1 LEARPGALHGVKII
15 DLSGHVAGPYAGSL
29 LGDLG
34 ADVLKVEPPTGD
46 THRGRNPKHQL
57 YGPSF
62 RALNRNK
69 RSLTLDLRKAEGRD
83 IALKLIDGADV
94 VLENFRPATRE
105 KLGLDYPDLATR
117 NPRIIL
123 CSISGFGQ
131 TGPYKDRPGFDTLAQ
146 ALSGMLGLVSD
157 VSEPLPVGV
166 SIADHVSG
174 VFAAYGTLAALFAR
188 ERTGRGQ
195 HVDVSLLRSSLSFIE
210 SHVADYLNGG
220 EAVTRANFVR
230 GRIYSLKAGDGR
242 AFIVHLG
249 AHDSGWQALT
259 RALGDRA
266 LQEEE
271 RFTKWQ
277 QRYELHPEVQQR
289 LQAIAATGPRDRWL
303 AALEAEGVPCAP
315 AYTLDETFEDPQVL
329 HLGIPR
335 PVSHPEMGDSRI
347 VGEPVAF
354 SDTPAGTFS
363 PAPALGEHTEDV
375 LRGLGYDGP
384 AIFTL
389 REQGVI

>member
-1 LEARPGALHGVKII
+1 VVSTPALDGVRVVE
-15 DLSGHVAGPYAGSL
+15 LAGHVAGPYAGCL

-46 THRGRNPKHQL
+46 THRGRNPRHEG
-57 YGPSF
+57 YSPSF

-69 RSLTLDLRKAEGRD
+69 RSLTLDLRRDEGRG
-83 IALKLIDGADV
+83 IALRLLDGADV
-94 VLENFRPATRE
+94 VIENFRPATRA
-105 KLGLDYPDLATR
+105 KLGLEYEELRQR
-117 NPRIIL
+117 NPRIIH

-157 VSEPLPVGV
+157 VREPLPVGV

-174 VFAAYGTLAALFAR
+174 VFAAYGALAALYAR
-188 ERTGRGQ
+188 ERTGQGQ

-230 GRIYSLKAGDGR
+230 GRIFSLKAGDGL
-242 AFIVHLG
+242 AFIVHLS
-249 AHDSGWQALT
+249 AHDSAWQACT
-259 RALGDRA
+259 RALGAPQLGSDDRYA
-266 LQEEE
+266 RWQLRYDHHPELQEVLQGLAA
-271 RFTKWQ
+271 Q
-277 QRYELHPEVQQR
+277 Q
-289 LQAIAATGPRDRWL
+289 PRAHWL
-303 AALEAEGVPCAP
+303 AALDAEGVPCAP
-315 AYTLDETFEDPQVL
+315 AYTLEETFEDPQVR

-335 PVSHPEMGDSRI
+335 TVTHPRMGDSQL
-347 VGEPVAF
+347 VGEPVAL
-354 SDTPAGTFS
+354 SGTPAVTFS
-363 PAPALGEHTEDV
+363 PAPLLGEQTEDV
-375 LRGLGYDGP
+375 LTGLGYDRQ
-384 AIFTL
+384 AIFAL